1 MKNVAIIDSGSG
13 GVNVLKILMKQCRGF
28 NFLYFADNKCAP
40 YGDKDTD
47 FLNKRAVEIVSL
59 LEKIFKPEI
68 IIFAC
73 NTLTSVA
80 IKNVR
85 KMFPNIIFIGCEPAI
100 KPACEEFN
108 QEEVL
113 LLATK
118 VTIDNC
124 QLIKKFPKVK
134 KIVVPN
140 LPKLIDE
147 NLFEVK
153 NLSEY
158 LQNQL
163 DGINYSAIVLGCTH
177 FEALRPVLAD
187 ISKAKLFGSNMGIA
201 KMLARYE
208 SKDEGNNCSFM
219 VSGNEGELPKLFHY
233 LLLE

>member
-28 NFLYFADNKCAP
+28 NFLYFADNKYAP

-59 LEKIFKPEI
+59 LEKIFQPEI
-68 IIFAC
+68 VIFAC

-85 KMFPNIIFIGCEPAI
+85 KQFPNLVFIED
-100 KPACEEFN
+100 
-108 QEEVL
+108 VL

-163 DGINYSAIVLGCTH
+163 EGINYSAIVLGCTH